1 MTPAS
6 TVPLRTRLAIL
17 LLAAGFAATPCF
29 GQPPSPSATEMDKTG
44 KKCDTLKQRIA
55 KEESS
60 LATFEQTLAQDKKG
74 RESCSTKPMCA
85 RYDDAIKR
93 METRKSEHEQRL
105 AKFKADAV
113 QACAAS

>member
-1 MTPAS
+1 MMRSSAICA
-6 TVPLRTRLAIL
+6 RLGIV
-17 LLAAGFAATPCF
+17 LLATGFALPCIA
-29 GQPPSPSATEMDKTG
+29 QSPRSGDPDKTN
-44 KKCDTLKQRIA
+44 KQCETLKLRIA

-93 METRKSEHEQRL
+93 MEARKSEHQERL